1 MNGENRRVAAQL
13 DELASLLELAG
24 AGYYRVRAYRS
35 AAAAVRALSVPIG
48 DLVREGRARELP
60 GIGPAVEARLHELL
74 ETGELAEVA
83 RLRESTA
90 VELTAL
96 GRLLGLGPGRG
107 AAIGEALGVWT
118 VAELEQAAQQGR
130 LRDVPGIGPKTEAK
144 IRAALARRAGPPRR
158 GLTISHARSLTTQ
171 IAEALGG
178 IAAGDPRRWLEE
190 SRRLAVVVPSNDPA
204 HARKQFAALPEIVTM
219 IDADRGVTVDGVPI
233 ELIVAAP
240 GSLGPALLRATG
252 PSEYV
257 SRLEPLPDGEDE
269 ASVYRQLGR
278 PYLPPELRGVWRDGS
293 EPPVLVEI
301 AEVRGDL
308 HCHTVWSDGRATVL
322 EMAEAA
328 RSRGYEY
335 LAICDHTPDVG
346 VVPGLDADALRR
358 QAVEIATAN
367 ERLAPFRVLRG
378 VECDIRRDGTLDLP
392 DDILSELEWVQ
403 LSLHAGQRAPRRE
416 LTARVTEAMRHP
428 AVRCLSH
435 PTGRLVGRRPENALD
450 LERTV
455 EVALETGVAL
465 EVNGLPDRLDLSG
478 AHVRVALEA
487 GVKVVCSTDAHSVR
501 GLANMELSVRTARR
515 GCAQASDV
523 VNTRPLGMI
532 LEPPRG

>member
-107 AAIGEALGVWT
+107 AAIGEALGVRT

-257 SRLEPLPDGEDE
+257 SPLEPLPDGEDE
-269 ASVYRQLGR
+269 ARSIASSGAPTCRQSSAESGATGPSRRCSSRSLRCVATCTATPSGR
-278 PYLPPELRGVWRDGS
+278 
-293 EPPVLVEI
+293 
-301 AEVRGDL
+301 
-308 HCHTVWSDGRATVL
+308 T
-322 EMAEAA
+322 
-328 RSRGYEY
+328 
-335 LAICDHTPDVG
+335 
-346 VVPGLDADALRR
+346 
-358 QAVEIATAN
+358 
-367 ERLAPFRVLRG
+367 
-378 VECDIRRDGTLDLP
+378 
-392 DDILSELEWVQ
+392 
-403 LSLHAGQRAPRRE
+403 AGQRCSRWQRPR
-416 LTARVTEAMRHP
+416 
-428 AVRCLSH
+428 
-435 PTGRLVGRRPENALD
+435 
-450 LERTV
+450 
-455 EVALETGVAL
+455 
-465 EVNGLPDRLDLSG
+465 G
-478 AHVRVALEA
+478 AGATNTSRSA
-487 GVKVVCSTDAHSVR
+487 T
-501 GLANMELSVRTARR
+501 
-515 GCAQASDV
+515 
-523 VNTRPLGMI
+523 TRPTSVLSRVSTRTRCAGR
-532 LEPPRG
+532 PWR